1 MIWPQALEHRAR
13 ARRRVCSWMAG
24 HSAMIWPPA
33 YLRWAGDRHR
43 VRELVA
49 GCAGHVIVMRAVD
62 WVALRSSTVRRF
74 MRLASRS
81 ILPYLVMN
89 HRLEADV
96 WHNDC
101 DEDKALLDWHK
112 ARREELGLAL
122 VYHAIEMMVKAVRH
136 VVVRRQH

>member
-24 HSAMIWPPA
+24 HSAMICPPA

-43 VRELVA
+43 VRELVV

-89 HRLEADV
+89 HQLEADV

-101 DEDKALLDWHK
+101 DEDKALLD
-112 ARREELGLAL
+112 
-122 VYHAIEMMVKAVRH
+122 
-136 VVVRRQH
+136 